1 VPVVDLPYV
10 KLGSAGHWRRQ
21 LRSSEEWKTFIQRG
35 SASRRRFREV
45 ARF

>member
-1 VPVVDLPYV
+1 LNLPYV

-21 LRSSEEWKTFIQRG
+21 LTSSEEWKTFIQRE
-35 SASRRRFREV
+35 SASRRRFGKV